1 MERLWTKPFILMSA
15 GMLFLFTGFYLLLP
29 TLPPFIKQMGG
40 NEAEVG
46 LAAGAFML
54 SAVMIRPIV
63 GGLLDRYGRRPFIVW
78 GLLLFALA
86 MYMYDWI
93 GGIAVLM
100 GLRILHGMTWA
111 VSTTAVFTAVTDIIP
126 SARRGEGMGW
136 FSTAM
141 TLAMAV
147 GPMLGVWVIQSLSY
161 HALFQFACALS
172 AVALLLTYSAKVP
185 FRQQTGERRIEF
197 FEPSVLPVAASV
209 FFLTIAYGGITTFV
223 PLFADSIQVNSGTFF
238 LAYAVT
244 LALIRPIA
252 GKLSDRHGES
262 FVIIPG
268 LAVTISALLVL
279 SISTELFGVLV
290 SAVLFGVGFGS
301 AQPALQA
308 ATIRLARP
316 DRKGVANA
324 SLLTATDLGIGL
336 GAILSGWV
344 SQHTSYQVLFTVGAA
359 SVAMS
364 LLLFAFFVVR
374 LVKTRSTPSDTD
386 SRLDMMRV
394 PKRFER

>member
-1 MERLWTKPFILMSA
+1 VERLWTKPFILMSA

-93 GGIAVLM
+93 GGIVVLM

-172 AVALLLTYSAKVP
+172 AVALLLTFGAKVP
-185 FRQQTGERRIEF
+185 FRQQTGKRRIEF

-238 LAYAVT
+238 LAYAAT

-252 GKLSDRHGES
+252 GKLSDRFSES
-262 FVIIPG
+262 FVIVPG

-279 SISTELFGVLV
+279 SISTGLFGVLV